1 MPARADIL
9 GDEEIEVIEPVL
21 QRLRARGHES
31 DRPAAGRYLFQK
43 QESGAADAVLAM
55 YHDQGLPVLKHAS
68 FGEGVNITLGLPII
82 RTSVD
87 HGTALDLAGT
97 GRIDAGSLQWWPSR
111 RPGRWRARSGLNR
124 NPCRLSVAESQ
135 EGAGPAFSGRYPL
148 HRAHRRGDPARG
160 GDRMVEIGPG
170 PGALTRPL
178 LEIAAHLDVVEIDR
192 DMVARLQAEF
202 PPSDLRSMPSMRCL
216 RLRRLGSEL
225 RVVGNL
231 PYNISSP
238 LLFHLAESAAAIID
252 MTFMLQK
259 EVVDR
264 MAAAPD
270 TPDYGRLSVMLQA
283 RFKVSKLFT
292 VPPGA
297 FQPPP
302 KVDSAIV
309 RLVPLPPDA
318 IAVS

>member
-1 MPARADIL
+1 MNTPLPRAKKHLGQHFLVDQHYIARIVAAIRP
-9 GDEEIEVIEPVL
+9 EP
-21 QRLRARGHES
+21 
-31 DRPAAGRYLFQK
+31 D
-43 QESGAADAVLAM
+43 
-55 YHDQGLPVLKHAS
+55 
-68 FGEGVNITLGLPII
+68 
-82 RTSVD
+82 
-87 HGTALDLAGT
+87 
-97 GRIDAGSLQWWPSR
+97 
-111 RPGRWRARSGLNR
+111 
-124 NPCRLSVAESQ
+124 
-135 EGAGPAFSGRYPL
+135 
-148 HRAHRRGDPARG
+148 
-160 GDRMVEIGPG
+160 DRMVEIGPG

-178 LEIAAHLDVVEIDR
+178 VDTLKHLHVVEFDR
-192 DMVARLQAEF
+192 DMVSRLQAEL
-202 PPSDLRSMPSMRCL
+202 PAE
-216 RLRRLGSEL
+216 RLSIHQADALNFDFGALGTDL

-238 LLFHLAESAAAIID
+238 LLFHLAEFASGIRD

-283 RFKVSKLFT
+283 RFAVTRLFI

-309 RLVPLPPDA
+309 RLVPLSVDA
-318 IAVS
+318 VPYISHKVFADVVARAFGQRRKTLRNTLKGVADDAAFAAVNIDPVRRGETLSVAEFATLANHLANHMATGR

>member
-1 MPARADIL
+1 MTTPLPRAKKHLGQHFLVDPHYVARIVAAIRPEAD
-9 GDEEIEVIEPVL
+9 
-21 QRLRARGHES
+21 
-31 DRPAAGRYLFQK
+31 
-43 QESGAADAVLAM
+43 
-55 YHDQGLPVLKHAS
+55 
-68 FGEGVNITLGLPII
+68 
-82 RTSVD
+82 
-87 HGTALDLAGT
+87 
-97 GRIDAGSLQWWPSR
+97 
-111 RPGRWRARSGLNR
+111 
-124 NPCRLSVAESQ
+124 
-135 EGAGPAFSGRYPL
+135 
-148 HRAHRRGDPARG
+148 
-160 GDRMVEIGPG
+160 DRMVEIGPG

-178 LEIAAHLDVVEIDR
+178 LEVLRHLHVVEFDR
-192 DMVARLQAEF
+192 DMVARLQTEF
-202 PPSDLRSMPSMRCL
+202 PAD
-216 RLRRLGSEL
+216 RLTLHQADALAFDFGALGPDL

-238 LLFHLAESAAAIID
+238 LLFHLAEYAAGIRD

-283 RFKVSKLFT
+283 RFAVTKLFI

-309 RLVPLPPDA
+309 RLTPLLVEAVPYHDHRVFADIVARAFGQRRKTLRNTLKGLVDEAAFASLGIDPMRRGETLSVA
-318 IAVS
+318 EFAALANHLSAAG